1 MTTTEE
7 NYINDRP
14 VTINAEKLNQSS
26 IVKICQR
33 LFSMF
38 SSEGVDSSADA
49 YTYLVDMPEQET
61 YEETQTTACG
71 MNNMC
76 GCLPCLFCT
85 NKTGKANSDSYEEIH
100 QVHTEEFRSNGAAL
114 AYSHE
119 ELAHEV
125 DMLEHGTYEHPQ
137 ATTCGMGNICR
148 CVSCLFGI
156 NETDSTCSNEE
167 LAHEVDMLEHMEPMS
182 TPPDKHMWNER
193 HM

>member
-1 MTTTEE
+1 MITTEE

-49 YTYLVDMPEQET
+49 YTYLVDM
-61 YEETQTTACG
+61 
-71 MNNMC
+71 
-76 GCLPCLFCT
+76 
-85 NKTGKANSDSYEEIH
+85 
-100 QVHTEEFRSNGAAL
+100 
-114 AYSHE
+114 
-119 ELAHEV
+119 
-125 DMLEHGTYEHPQ
+125 
-137 ATTCGMGNICR
+137 
-148 CVSCLFGI
+148 
-156 NETDSTCSNEE
+156 
-167 LAHEVDMLEHMEPMS
+167 LEHMEPMS